1 MAEKLKIS
9 GVGCCLVDRLYN
21 VSFSGDEF
29 KAYLSK
35 QRGDGGLTPGQLIF
49 REEFEEYGSKE
60 FQQILDELLPSGR
73 SEKINIGGPS
83 LVSMIHASQIS
94 DPETTE
100 YHFYGMMGDD
110 EDGKFIRSLLGKTP
124 LQTGNYRITQND
136 TPSTVV
142 LSDAE
147 YDHGHGERIFINS
160 IAAAWDFTS
169 GMLDE
174 QFFASDVVVFGGT
187 ALVPQIHDHLT
198 ELLARAKASG
208 SITVVN
214 TVYDFRNERI
224 NPGLKWP
231 LGKSD
236 ESYKHID
243 LLITDLEEA
252 LQLSGKREL
261 EGAMQFFREQGVGAV
276 IVTSGAENIRV
287 WSDGSLFGHQEEREM
302 PVSRTIVE
310 ELKKGHSGD
319 TTGCGDNFA
328 GGVIASLADQLK
340 ENTGKPDITEA
351 CAWGIASGGCSCF
364 YMGGMFEES
373 EPGQKRALIEPYYLD
388 YIKSFNR

>member
-1 MAEKLKIS
+1 M
-9 GVGCCLVDRLYN
+9 GCCLVDRLYN

-29 KAYLSK
+29 KTYLSK

-60 FQQILDELLPSGR
+60 LHQILDELLPSGKP
-73 SEKINIGGPS
+73 EKINIGGPS
-83 LVSMIHASQIS
+83 LVAMIHASQIS

-100 YHFYGMMGDD
+100 YHIYGMIGDD
-110 EDGKFIRSLLGKTP
+110 EDGKFISSLLGKTP
-124 LQTGNYRITQND
+124 LQTGNFRVTQSD

-147 YDHGHGERIFINS
+147 YNHGHGERIFINS
-160 IAAAWDFTS
+160 IAAAWEFTS

-198 ELLARAKASG
+198 ELLARAKTSG
-208 SITVVN
+208 CVTVVN

-224 NPGLKWP
+224 NPDLKWP

-236 ESYKHID
+236 ESYNHID

-261 EGAMQFFREQGVGAV
+261 EGAMQFFREQGAGAV

-287 WSDGSLFGHQEEREM
+287 WSDGTLFGQQEEREM

-328 GGVIASLADQLK
+328 GGVIASLAGQLQ

-351 CAWGIASGGCSCF
+351 CAWGIASGGTSCF

-388 YIKSFNR
+388 YIKSFKR